1 LSGAAG
7 EAERRRR
14 ARARKAEAAAAAPV
28 VAVRPWWPEIEAALV
43 DCPDSANHKVCPVSG
58 GGHDWYKPHPRPADH
73 KYQCLQCG
81 HYDLD
86 DYR

>member
-1 LSGAAG
+1 MSRAPG

-14 ARARKAEAAAAAPV
+14 ARARKAQSVAPVAAPRLYG
-28 VAVRPWWPEIEAALV
+28 AELESMLD
-43 DCPDSANHKVCPVSG
+43 DCPDPANHKVCPDSG
-58 GGHDWYKPHPRPADH
+58 GKHDWYKPHPRPADH
-73 KYQCLQCG
+73 KYACDLCG

>member
-1 LSGAAG
+1 LSRAAG

-14 ARARKAEAAAAAPV
+14 ARARKAKAAVPV
-28 VAVRPWWPEIEAALV
+28 ASVPLRWPELEAALA
-43 DCPDSANHKVCPVSG
+43 DCPDPANHSVCPKG
-58 GGHDWYKPHPRPADH
+58 DGHDWYKPHPRPADH

-81 HYDLD
+81 HYDLN

>member
-1 LSGAAG
+1 MSRVAG

-14 ARARKAEAAAAAPV
+14 ARARRADLAPAAE
-28 VAVRPWWPEIEAALV
+28 VRQYGPEMEAALV
-43 DCPDSANHKVCPVSG
+43 DCPDPANHKVCTATG
-58 GGHDWYKPHPRPADH
+58 GEHDWCKPNPRPADH
-73 KYQCLQCG
+73 KYECAGCG